1 MTGPGF
7 ILLVRR
13 WWWLIGLGALV
24 GALAAWLIASH
35 AGKTYQA
42 DTSLLVGPVSGDFS
56 TLHASGELG
65 KTYAELAASRPV
77 VQAAARSARVSLTP
91 SEMQSAVTASSNDVT
106 RIIDIRVRDRNPFA
120 AARLADA
127 VGQQLLELRVRLP
140 VQQTDAAKTILGD
153 PSLATLSHAQRQAVR
168 GAVGRFGWSSTAG
181 DLAVVESAVP
191 SRHPVAPK
199 VGLLVL
205 LAALGG
211 ALAAVLWASMREA
224 VARAPAE
231 EEGFEFESFLPP
243 SSNGADRDT
252 TPAELDR
259 WLDEPRAT
267 EHS

>member
-1 MTGPGF
+1 MTAPGF
-7 ILLVRR
+7 IHLVRR
-13 WWWLIGLGALV
+13 WWWLIGLGAVV

-35 AGKTYQA
+35 AGKTYQS

-77 VQAAARSARVSLTP
+77 VQAAARSAGVTLTP
-91 SEMQSAVTASSNDVT
+91 ADLQGAVSATSNDVT
-106 RIIDIRVRDRNPFA
+106 RIIDLRVRQRNPLA
-120 AARLADA
+120 AARLANA

-140 VQQTDAAKTILGD
+140 VQRTDAAKTILGD

-168 GAVGRFGWSSTAG
+168 GAVGRFGWSSSAG

-199 VGLLVL
+199 VRMLVI

-211 ALAAVLWASMREA
+211 ALAAVLWACVREA
-224 VARAPAE
+224 LARAPAE
-231 EEGFEFESFLPP
+231 DQGFDVESFLP
-243 SSNGADRDT
+243 STNGTDRET
-252 TPAELDR
+252 AAAELDR

-267 EHS
+267 ELS

>member
-7 ILLVRR
+7 IHLVRR
-13 WWWLIGLGALV
+13 WWWLIALGAVV

-65 KTYAELAASRPV
+65 KTYAELAVSRPV
-77 VQAAARSARVSLTP
+77 VQAAARSAGVRLTP
-91 SEMQSAVTASSNDVT
+91 AELETAVTATSNDIT
-106 RIIDIRVRDRNPFA
+106 RIIDIGVRQRNPLA
-120 AARLADA
+120 AARLANA
-127 VGQQLLELRVRLP
+127 VGQQLLRVRTRLP
-140 VQQTDAAKTILGD
+140 VQRTDAAKTILGD
-153 PSLATLSHAQRQAVR
+153 PSLATLSHNQRQAVR

-191 SRHPVAPK
+191 SRQPVAPK
-199 VGLLVL
+199 VRLLVI

-211 ALAAVLWASMREA
+211 ALAAVLWASVKEA
-224 VARAPAE
+224 LARAPAE
-231 EEGFEFESFLPP
+231 DEGFDVESFLP
-243 SSNGADRDT
+243 SANGADRET
-252 TPAELDR
+252 TAAELDR

-267 EHS
+267 ELS

>member
-1 MTGPGF
+1 M
-7 ILLVRR
+7 
-13 WWWLIGLGALV
+13 
-24 GALAAWLIASH
+24 
-35 AGKTYQA
+35 
-42 DTSLLVGPVSGDFS
+42 GPVSGDFS

-77 VQAAARSARVSLTP
+77 VQAAARSARVNLKP
-91 SEMQSAVTASSNDVT
+91 SELQTAVTASSNDVT
-106 RIIDIRVRDRNPFA
+106 RIIDIQVRNRNPFA
-120 AARLADA
+120 AARLANA

-153 PSLATLSHAQRQAVR
+153 PSLAMLSHVQRQAVR
-168 GAVGRFGWSSTAG
+168 GAVGRFGWSSSAG

-211 ALAAVLWASMREA
+211 ALAAVLWASVRDA
-224 VARAPAE
+224 LATAPAE
-231 EEGFEFESFLPP
+231 DEGFEVESFLP
-243 SSNGADRDT
+243 SSNGADYET
-252 TPAELDR
+252 TAAELDR